1 MMIIGVFLCG
11 LTGVVIAVWS
21 LFSSCLELHS
31 LTLLRL
37 NGPKKLA
44 GISNIIRD
52 SFKVAAQ
59 AIVMGVGVFASITAR
74 DFSDEVMLA
83 IAAISV
89 LLTCSL
95 VVDRIRRIKVE
106 MMYDHEMALRPAFS
120 HKRVTDAAEGP

>member
-1 MMIIGVFLCG
+1 
-11 LTGVVIAVWS
+11 
-21 LFSSCLELHS
+21 
-31 LTLLRL
+31 
-37 NGPKKLA
+37 
-44 GISNIIRD
+44 
-52 SFKVAAQ
+52 
-59 AIVMGVGVFASITAR
+59 VFASITAR

>member
-44 GISNIIRD
+44 GLSNIIRD

-59 AIVMGVGVFASITAR
+59 AIVMGVGVFASVTAR
-74 DFSDEVMLA
+74 DYSDEVMLA

-106 MMYDHEMALRPAFS
+106 MMYDHEMALRPTFS

>member
-1 MMIIGVFLCG
+1 MIIGVFLCG